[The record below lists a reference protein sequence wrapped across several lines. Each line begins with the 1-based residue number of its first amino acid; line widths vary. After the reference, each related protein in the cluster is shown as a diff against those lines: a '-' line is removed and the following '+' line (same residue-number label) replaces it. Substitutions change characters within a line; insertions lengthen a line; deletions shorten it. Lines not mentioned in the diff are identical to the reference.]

1 MKKILTILLLVTQLL
16 TAQDVIWQHKA
27 GGKYADFLYDA
38 VSTLDYGFLLAGAS
52 LSQTNPDVQ
61 HAGTYDYMLTKYDED
76 GQKQWTKFF
85 GGKGIDHLK
94 QIIPTFDGG
103 YLLAGISNSDKNGI
117 KSTEN
122 IGQFDIWLIKLDI
135 NGGIRWQKTLGGQA
149 NERIGQIIR
158 ASDGGFFIAGSSASE
173 DFIPSG
179 NKFSSPDLII
189 KDGENFGALDYW
201 LVKVDSNGQLVWQQT
216 YGGRYNDMLRQVV
229 ELSDGSLILAGNS
242 ASPVSG
248 NKTITGKGKTDW
260 WVLKTD
266 RNGKV
271 LWQKSYGD
279 TSDDKLFAMIVLK
292 DGNIL
297 LGGNGTPI
305 EKTKTKNSAD
315 IVLLKIN
322 PNGDKL
328 WQTAFDNNGDDFLTN
343 IVQNNDGTLIL
354 GAYTAANTKLPLT
367 GKGKDDF
374 LLIKTQAD
382 GTELWRRSIGTSR
395 KEVLQKIIATRDGGY
410 VLVGSSIKHT
420 AKGDADSD
428 FLIVKIADKD
438 KQLHERL
445 PLEAIPNPALNYTK
459 AVIGK
464 DYEKGRL
471 QLLDLNGKVLQTEDL
486 TGERIIPVNMNG
498 YPAGIYIIHV
508 TADKSESSVKVLKA
522 EH

>member
-1 MKKILTILLLVTQLL
+1 MKKILSILLLASQLL
-16 TAQDVIWQHKA
+16 PAQDVIWQHKA
-27 GGKYADFLYDA
+27 GGAHADFLYDA
-38 VSTLDYGFLLAGAS
+38 VPSLDYGFLLAGAS
-52 LSQTNPDVQ
+52 LSQSGMDGQT
-61 HAGTYDYMLTKYDED
+61 GTYDYMLAKYDED

-94 QIIPTFDGG
+94 QIIPTYDGG
-103 YLLAGISNSDKNGI
+103 YLLAGISNSGISGDKTAG
-117 KSTEN
+117 N
-122 IGQFDIWLIKLDI
+122 IGQFDIWLLKLDI
-135 NGGIRWQKTLGGQA
+135 SGGIQWQKTLGGQA
-149 NERIGQIIR
+149 NERVARIIR
-158 ASDGGFFIAGSSASE
+158 ASDGGFYIAGSSASE
-173 DFIPSG
+173 AFIPSG

-189 KDGENFGALDYW
+189 KDGENYGALDYW
-201 LVKVDSNGQLVWQQT
+201 LVKLDSDGQLVWQQT
-216 YGGRYNDMLRQVV
+216 YGGKYNDVLQQVV
-229 ELSDGSLILAGNS
+229 ELPDGSLVMAGNS

-248 NKTITGKGKTDW
+248 NKSITGKGKNDW
-260 WVLKTD
+260 WVLKTGRD
-266 RNGKV
+266 GKV
-271 LWQKSYGD
+271 LWQKSFGD
-279 TSDDKLFAMIVLK
+279 TSDDKLFAMLVLK

-297 LGGNGTPI
+297 LGGNSTPI

-328 WQTAFDNNGDDFLTN
+328 WQTTFDNNGDDFLTGML
-343 IVQNNDGTLIL
+343 QNPDGTLIL
-354 GAYTAANTKLPLT
+354 GAYTASNSKLPVS

-374 LLIKTQAD
+374 LLIKTRAD
-382 GTELWRRSIGTSR
+382 GNELWRRSIGTR
-395 KEVLQKIIATRDGGY
+395 CKEVLQKIIATRDGGY

-438 KQLHERL
+438 KPLHEKL
-445 PLEAIPNPALNYTK
+445 PLEAIPNPALSYTK

-471 QLLDLNGKVLQTEDL
+471 QLLDLNGKVLRSMDL

-508 TADKSESSVKVLKA
+508 TADKTENSVKVLRA